1 MSTAHSDGPAR
12 RALKVSVAPDGTVTA
27 EALSTVDGETIGFT
41 GSACLSQISVLED
54 LLEATTVRSAFTD
67 EYFAA
72 QTQTR
77 SEARVTTREG
87 MDLGT

>member
-1 MSTAHSDGPAR
+1 MSTAHPDGPAR

-27 EALSTVDGETIGFT
+27 ETIGFT
-41 GSACLSQISVLED
+41 GSACLSQIGVLED
-54 LLEATTVRSAFTD
+54 LLVAPAGRSAFTD

>member
-1 MSTAHSDGPAR
+1 MSTAHPDGPAK

-27 EALSTVDGETIGFT
+27 ETIGFT

-54 LLEATTVRSAFTD
+54 LLEATTVRSAFTN

-72 QTQTR
+72 QTQ
-77 SEARVTTREG
+77 SEARVTIRED

>member
-1 MSTAHSDGPAR
+1 MSTAHPDGPAR

-27 EALSTVDGETIGFT
+27 ETIGFT

-54 LLEATTVRSAFTD
+54 LLEATTVRSAFTN

-72 QTQTR
+72 QTQ
-77 SEARVTTREG
+77 SEARVTIRED

>member
-1 MSTAHSDGPAR
+1 M
-12 RALKVSVAPDGTVTA
+12 SVAPDGTVTA
-27 EALSTVDGETIGFT
+27 ETIGFT
-41 GSACLSQISVLED
+41 GSACLSQIGVLED

>member
-1 MSTAHSDGPAR
+1 MSTAHPDGPAR

-27 EALSTVDGETIGFT
+27 ETIGFT
-41 GSACLSQISVLED
+41 GSACLSQIGVLED

-87 MDLGT
+87 TDLGT

>member
-1 MSTAHSDGPAR
+1 MSTAYSDGPAR

-27 EALSTVDGETIGFT
+27 ETIGFT
-41 GSACLSQISVLED
+41 GSACLSQIGVLED
-54 LLEATTVRSAFTD
+54 LLETTTVRNAFID

-77 SEARVTTREG
+77 SEARVTTREDT
-87 MDLGT
+87 DLGT

>member
-1 MSTAHSDGPAR
+1 MSTVHPDGSAK
-12 RALKVSVAPDGTVTA
+12 RALKVSIAPDGTITA
-27 EALSTVDGETIGFT
+27 ETIGFT
-41 GSACLSQISVLED
+41 GSACLSQIGVLED

>member
-1 MSTAHSDGPAR
+1 MSTAHPDGPAR

-27 EALSTVDGETIGFT
+27 ETIGFT
-41 GSACLSQISVLED
+41 GSACLSQIGVLED

-72 QTQTR
+72 QTRTR

>member
-1 MSTAHSDGPAR
+1 MSTAHSDEPAR

-27 EALSTVDGETIGFT
+27 ETIGFT
-41 GSACLSQISVLED
+41 GSACLSQIGVLED

-67 EYFAA
+67 EYFTA
-72 QTQTR
+72 QTQ
-77 SEARVTTREG
+77 SEARVTIRED

>member
-1 MSTAHSDGPAR
+1 
-12 RALKVSVAPDGTVTA
+12 
-27 EALSTVDGETIGFT
+27 
-41 GSACLSQISVLED
+41 VLED

>member
-1 MSTAHSDGPAR
+1 MSAANPDGPAR

-27 EALSTVDGETIGFT
+27 ETIGFT
-41 GSACLSQISVLED
+41 GSACLCQIGVLEE
-54 LLEATTVRSAFTD
+54 LHEATTVRSAFTD

>member
-1 MSTAHSDGPAR
+1 MSAKK
-12 RALKVSVAPDGTVTA
+12 RALKVSVAPDGTITA
-27 EALSTVDGETIGFT
+27 ETIGFT
-41 GSACLSQISVLED
+41 GSTCLSQIGALED

>member
-1 MSTAHSDGPAR
+1 MSTAHSDEPAR

-27 EALSTVDGETIGFT
+27 ETIGFT

-72 QTQTR
+72 QTR

-87 MDLGT
+87 TDLGA